1 MTYGT
6 KDNLKFL
13 FQPYKTLVS
22 LGHAKLFDENIRH
35 DYSKMTK
42 TKGLFISNA
51 IHKATIEVD
60 KEGTVAAAVTR
71 GNQDRRR
78 RSNSPF
84 EITVDKPF
92 LFFIRSEN
100 HVIFAGRMVHPT
112 KITGPPESTPES
124 TPEQSRV

>member
-13 FQPYKTLVS
+13 FRPYKTLVN

-42 TKGLFISNA
+42 TKGLFISDA

-60 KEGTVAAAVTR
+60 EEGTVAAAATGMVMMMR
-71 GNQDRRR
+71 CM
-78 RSNSPF
+78 PMPPM

-92 LFFIRSEN
+92 LFFIRSGN
-100 HVIFAGRMVHPT
+100 HVIFAGRMVDPT
-112 KITGPPESTPES
+112 K
-124 TPEQSRV
+124 